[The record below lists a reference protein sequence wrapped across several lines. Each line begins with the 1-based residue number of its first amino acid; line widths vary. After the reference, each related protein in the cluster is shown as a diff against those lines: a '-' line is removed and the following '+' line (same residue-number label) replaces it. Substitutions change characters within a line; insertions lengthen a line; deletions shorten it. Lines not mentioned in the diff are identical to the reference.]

1 MFDLKKCFVQ
11 ETYSYV
17 SNKESY
23 GDRERERERERELPK
38 LQIPDTDTW
47 SSIFK
52 CHAVDMI
59 VIGRHSA
66 FHMCLLFP
74 FSWLEIFGSI
84 QFSMRSQYLVFV
96 SF

>member
-23 GDRERERERERELPK
+23 GERERERERELPK

-66 FHMCLLFP
+66 LHMNLLFP
-74 FSWLEIFGSI
+74 LSWLDIFGSI